1 MKDSNLNITQR
12 RKILY
17 RKKRIREFT
26 FRLICFILLILI
38 IYIPIKFISNKRSEN
53 YTINKKVTTNIN
65 KKITT
70 ICIDPGHGDWDSG
83 AKGYKGS
90 LEKDI
95 VLSIALKLGT
105 LLEKDEN
112 IKVVY
117 TRTNDSMDHIKT
129 SNDSLKE
136 RIKIS
141 EIFKADI
148 FISIHC
154 NSNYDSTDSRGVET
168 WYNPNKEESKELAT
182 FIQNSLSSLEYTENR
197 DLKTYEKKEDALAV
211 LDLNTANSALVEL
224 GFLSNFFDERYL
236 SSEKGQKN
244 IAEALNTSLLEYIK
258 KINPTINL
266 QSKL

>member
-1 MKDSNLNITQR
+1 MKNSKFNISEK

-26 FRLICFILLILI
+26 FRIICFILLLLI
-38 IYIPIKFISNKRSEN
+38 AYIPLKSISNKKAEKS
-53 YTINKKVTTNIN
+53 TINKKVTTNI
-65 KKITT
+65 KEKTT
-70 ICIDPGHGDWDSG
+70 IICIDPGHGDWDAG

-95 VLSIALKLGT
+95 VLSIALKLGK
-105 LLEKDEN
+105 LLEEN
-112 IKVVY
+112 ENVQVVY
-117 TRTNDSMDHIKT
+117 TRTNDSMDYLKT

-154 NSNYDSTDSRGVET
+154 NSNYDSIDSRGIET

-182 FIQNSLSSLEYTENR
+182 LIQDSLSSLEYTEDR
-197 DLKTYEKKEDALAV
+197 GLKTYEKKEDALAV
-211 LDLNTANSALVEL
+211 LELNTANSALIEL
-224 GFLSNFFDERYL
+224 GFLSNLFDERYL
-236 SSEKGQKN
+236 ASEKGQKN
-244 IAEALNTSLLEYIK
+244 IAEALNTSLLEYIN
-258 KINPTINL
+258 KIT
-266 QSKL
+266 STH

>member
-1 MKDSNLNITQR
+1 MENSNLNIAQR

-17 RKKRIREFT
+17 RKKRIRKFT
-26 FRLICFILLILI
+26 FRLICLISLILLL
-38 IYIPIKFISNKRSEN
+38 YIPIKLISNNKSEN
-53 YTINKKVTTNIN
+53 YAINKKVTTNIN
-65 KKITT
+65 QKVTT

-83 AKGYKGS
+83 AKGYKGT

-95 VLSIALKLGT
+95 VLSIALKLGN
-105 LLEKDEN
+105 LLEQNEN

-154 NSNYDSTDSRGVET
+154 NSNYDSTDSRGIET
-168 WYNPNKEESKELAT
+168 WYNPNKEESKELAS
-182 FIQNSLSSLEYTENR
+182 FIQDSLISLEYTEDR
-197 DLKTYEKKEDALAV
+197 GLKTYAKKEDALAV

-236 SSEKGQKN
+236 SSEKGQRN
-244 IAEALNTSLLEYIK
+244 IAESLNNSLLEYIK
-258 KINPTINL
+258 QINTP
-266 QSKL
+266 

>member
-1 MKDSNLNITQR
+1 MEKSHFDISQR

-17 RKKRIREFT
+17 RKKRIRKFT
-26 FRLICFILLILI
+26 FRLICFILLALLT
-38 IYIPIKFISNKRSEN
+38 YIPIRSISNRKSKSS
-53 YTINKKVTTNIN
+53 TINKKVTTNIN
-65 KKITT
+65 QKITT
-70 ICIDPGHGDWDSG
+70 ICIDPGHGDWDVG
-83 AKGYKGS
+83 AKGYKGA

-95 VLSIALKLGT
+95 TLSIALKLGKM
-105 LLEKDEN
+105 LEKNEN

-141 EIFKADI
+141 QVFKADI

-154 NSNYDSTDSRGVET
+154 NSNYDSIDSRGIET
-168 WYNPNKEESKELAT
+168 WYNPNKEESKELAN
-182 FIQNSLSSLEYTENR
+182 FIQNSLISLQYTEDR
-197 DLKTYEKKEDALAV
+197 GLKTYEKKEDALAV

-244 IAEALNTSLLEYIK
+244 IAESLNTSLLEYIN
-258 KINPTINL
+258 KITFPN
-266 QSKL
+266 

>member
-1 MKDSNLNITQR
+1 MKNSNFNISKR

-17 RKKRIREFT
+17 RKKRIRKFT
-26 FRLICFILLILI
+26 FSLICLILFTLLASI
-38 IYIPIKFISNKRSEN
+38 SIKLISNGKAEISA
-53 YTINKKVTTNIN
+53 INKKVTTNIN
-65 KKITT
+65 QKITT
-70 ICIDPGHGDWDSG
+70 ICIDPGHGDWDIG
-83 AKGYKGS
+83 AEGYKGS
-90 LEKDI
+90 FEKDI
-95 VLSIALKLGT
+95 DLSIALKLGS
-105 LLEKDEN
+105 LLEKNEN

-154 NSNYDSTDSRGVET
+154 NSNYDSIDSRGIET

-182 FIQNSLSSLEYTENR
+182 FIQNSLASLEYTEDR
-197 DLKTYEKKEDALAV
+197 GLKTYEKEEDALAV

-224 GFLSNFFDERYL
+224 GFLSNFFDEKYL

-244 IAEALNTSLLEYIK
+244 IAEALNTALLEYLN
-258 KINPTINL
+258 KITSIN
-266 QSKL
+266 